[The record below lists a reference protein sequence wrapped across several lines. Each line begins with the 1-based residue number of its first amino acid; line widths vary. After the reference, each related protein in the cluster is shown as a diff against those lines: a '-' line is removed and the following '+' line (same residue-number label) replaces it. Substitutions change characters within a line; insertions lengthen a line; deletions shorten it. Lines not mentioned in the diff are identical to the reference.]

1 LAQNALNFAVMNP
14 DIINNG
20 GPEKRKHCGGGRAF
34 HSRLEPFVDFIRDQ
48 RQRRRTWQE
57 IAAVLFSEKGC
68 AITTQGVHQFYR
80 RYLHRRAQA
89 HWEEIPSVSKAIT
102 TQTGIA
108 TGTGAKT
115 NFGCN
120 SVIARSSPAKS
131 RRYELN
137 DPTNI

>member
-1 LAQNALNFAVMNP
+1 MNP
-14 DIINNG
+14 DIINDG
-20 GPEKRKHCGGGRAF
+20 RPVKRKRCGGGRAF
-34 HSRLEPFVDFIRDQ
+34 HSRLESFVDFIREQ

-57 IAAVLFSEKGC
+57 IAAVLSNEKSC
-68 AITTQGVHQFYR
+68 AITSQGVHQFYR

-108 TGTGAKT
+108 PAP
-115 NFGCN
+115 
-120 SVIARSSPAKS
+120 ARKPILAATPSSREV
-131 RRYELN
+131 RRPNPEDMQLN

>member
-1 LAQNALNFAVMNP
+1 MNP

-20 GPEKRKHCGGGRAF
+20 GPVKRKRCGGGRAF
-34 HSRLEPFVDFIRDQ
+34 HSRLESFVDFIREQ
-48 RQRRRTWQE
+48 RQRRKTWQE
-57 IAAVLFSEKGC
+57 IAAVLSNEKSC
-68 AITTQGVHQFYR
+68 AITSQGVHQFYR

-108 TGTGAKT
+108 SAP
-115 NFGCN
+115 
-120 SVIARSSPAKS
+120 ARKPILAATPSSREV
-131 RRYELN
+131 RRPNPEDMKLN

>member
-1 LAQNALNFAVMNP
+1 
-14 DIINNG
+14 
-20 GPEKRKHCGGGRAF
+20 
-34 HSRLEPFVDFIRDQ
+34 VDFIRDQ

-57 IAAVLFSEKGC
+57 IAAVLFGEKGC

-108 TGTGAKT
+108 SAP
-115 NFGCN
+115 
-120 SVIARSSPAKS
+120 ARKPILAATPSSREV
-131 RRYELN
+131 RRPNPEDMKLN